1 MSLDPLRLVAHVH
14 GHLGWLA
21 AAALVHP
28 AVVLRRAERKA
39 PWAVAASVVL
49 VTLAAA
55 LGAWLYPSY
64 RESLRPLVFLDARS
78 LGLAFERKEHLA
90 FGAVLLAWGGG
101 AAYAAS
107 GRAEAATR
115 VVLRR
120 AAHRAFVA
128 AAALAVVVAVLGTT
142 VAVVR
147 GF

>member
-28 AVVLRRAERKA
+28 AVVLRRPERRA
-39 PWAVAASVVL
+39 HVAVGTSVLL
-49 VTLAAA
+49 VTVAAA

-64 RESLRPLVFLDARS
+64 RESLRALVFLDARS

-90 FGAVLLAWGGG
+90 FGAVLLAWAGG
-101 AAYAAS
+101 AAYVSAL
-107 GRAEAATR
+107 RAQDATR

-120 AAHRAFVA
+120 TAHRAFVA
-128 AAALAVVVAVLGTT
+128 AAVLAVVVAVLGTS